1 MKNINLKLMVDFIDN
16 ASTEEIFEWPQ
27 TDLYNIIKYV
37 CNGNTDGC
45 NRFGHGFFTRL
56 LDQNNIN
63 YEYIN
68 SIKSNLQTTGKKWIY
83 VMEVCGGPDIW
94 FGSNPNSL
102 LSGVPDNVLTG
113 VRDNNGI
120 IVLYASYEGFDPIR
134 FDIFK
139 NIKKELEDKKI
150 PLANFCY
157 VTGDQKSS
165 FTYKEWCE
173 ANNIKD
179 KFHVICYN
187 DEEAVPFYKNR
198 INDRR
203 FNCFKREDIS
213 VKPEKYFL
221 CYNRRPHVH
230 RMALA
235 ALLEKYN
242 LIEDGLISFPDSTFS
257 EGFPNEAELNQ
268 KLENLIDP
276 NTQPHGWELIDG
288 NEDTKKDILHYW
300 NKFEKRL
307 PLLVDIDTLN
317 DNLWERFD
325 IIPYKKT
332 FFSIVVETLF
342 HGNTIF
348 LDEKIWKAIEARHP
362 FVFVGNYH
370 GLKKLKELGYK
381 TFHPHINE
389 EYDDIKGPGDRM
401 FKIVKEIKRLT
412 SLSFSE
418 WESLLKT
425 IDPVLDYNVRWKEKR
440 SVVGIDNFIKEV
452 DSQR

>member
-1 MKNINLKLMVDFIDN
+1 VKNINLKLMVDLIDN
-16 ASTEEIFEWPQ
+16 VKTEEIFEWPQ
-27 TDLYNIIKYV
+27 TDTYNIMKYV
-37 CNGNTDGC
+37 YNGNNDGS
-45 NRFGHGFFTRL
+45 NRFGYGFFSRL

-68 SIKSNLQTTGKKWIY
+68 SIKSNLQTSDKKWIY
-83 VMEVCGGPDIW
+83 LMDVTGGPDTW

-102 LSGVPDNVLTG
+102 LSGVSDNVLTG

-120 IVLYASYEGFDPIR
+120 IVLYASYEGFDPVW

-139 NIKKELEDKKI
+139 NINKELEDKKI

-179 KFHVICYN
+179 KFNVICYN

-230 RMALA
+230 RMALV

-242 LIEDGLISFPDSTFS
+242 LIEDGLISFPDNTFS
-257 EGFPNEAELNQ
+257 EGFPHEAELNQ
-268 KLENLIDP
+268 KLENLIDS
-276 NTQPHGWELIDG
+276 NTPPKGWELMDG

-300 NKFEKRL
+300 NKLEKRL
-307 PLLVDIDTLN
+307 PLLVDIDTLD

-348 LDEKIWKAIEARHP
+348 LDEKVWKAIEARHP
-362 FVFVGNYH
+362 FVLVGNYH

-381 TFHPHINE
+381 TFHPYINE
-389 EYDDIKGPGDRM
+389 EYDDIQESGNRM
-401 FKIVKEIKRLT
+401 FKIIKEVKRLV

-418 WESLLKT
+418 WDNLLKK
-425 IDPVLDYNVRWKEKR
+425 IDPILEYNVSWKKKR
-440 SVVGIDNFIKEV
+440 SVEGVNNLITEL
-452 DSQR
+452 DSI